1 MDETV
6 RFEDKMG
13 ALDAVVK
20 QLENGEGSLDDM
32 IALYEKGM
40 ALVKDCNALLDAY
53 EARITKLSGS
63 GEDTVADA

>member
-6 RFEDKMG
+6 RFEDRMG

-20 QLENGEGSLDDM
+20 QLESGDGSLDDM
-32 IALYEKGM
+32 IGLYEKGM
-40 ALVKDCNALLDAY
+40 ALVGECNALLDAY
-53 EARITKLSGS
+53 EARITKLSGG

>member
-32 IALYEKGM
+32 IGLYEKGM

-53 EARITKLSGS
+53 EARITKLSGG